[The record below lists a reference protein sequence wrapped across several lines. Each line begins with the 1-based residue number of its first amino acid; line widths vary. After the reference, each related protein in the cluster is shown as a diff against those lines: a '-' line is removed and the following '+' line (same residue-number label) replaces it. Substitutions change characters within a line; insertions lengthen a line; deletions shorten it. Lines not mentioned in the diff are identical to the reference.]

1 VNKLTN
7 FFPVLVSN
15 FLNLTVSIIIFIGGC
30 SNLTGNAPGQPKTS
44 VMKKLSLLLAIL
56 PLVLLSFVAQAQ
68 SKTGAD
74 FFAGKWSALIAGTPY
89 GDLKRI
95 YVLEKKDNGL
105 SGTVLDSTG
114 KEVAKCSKVEVKD
127 NELTLYYTAMGN
139 DVSVVLSKKDE
150 DHVAGSAMGMF
161 DVKGERIK

>member
-1 VNKLTN
+1 
-7 FFPVLVSN
+7 
-15 FLNLTVSIIIFIGGC
+15 
-30 SNLTGNAPGQPKTS
+30 
-44 VMKKLSLLLAIL
+44 MKKLFSLLAGLFFL
-56 PLVLLSFVAQAQ
+56 LLSFATHAQ

-74 FFAGKWSALIAGTPY
+74 FFTGKWSALISGTPY

-114 KEVAKCSKVEVKD
+114 KEVAKCSRVELKD
-127 NELTLYYTAMGN
+127 NEVTLYYTSLGN
-139 DVSVVLSKKDE
+139 DVSVVLTKKDE
-150 DHVAGSAMGMF
+150 DHLTGSAMGMF

>member
-1 VNKLTN
+1 MSFSAGL
-7 FFPVLVSN
+7 FF
-15 FLNLTVSIIIFIGGC
+15 
-30 SNLTGNAPGQPKTS
+30 
-44 VMKKLSLLLAIL
+44 LLASL
-56 PLVLLSFVAQAQ
+56 TTDAQ

-74 FFAGKWSALIAGTPY
+74 FFAGKWNALVSGTPY

-114 KEVAKCSKVEVKD
+114 KEVAKCSRVEVKD
-127 NELTLYYTAMGN
+127 NEVTLYYSAMGN
-139 DVSVVLSKKDE
+139 DVSVVLTKKDE
-150 DHVAGSAMGMF
+150 DHVTGSALGTF

>member
-1 VNKLTN
+1 
-7 FFPVLVSN
+7 
-15 FLNLTVSIIIFIGGC
+15 
-30 SNLTGNAPGQPKTS
+30 
-44 VMKKLSLLLAIL
+44 MKKLITFPTGLFLL
-56 PLVLLSFVAQAQ
+56 LLSFATHAQ
-68 SKTGAD
+68 SRTGAD

-114 KEVAKCSKVEVKD
+114 REVAKCSTVEVKD
-127 NELTLYYTAMGN
+127 NEVTLFYTSMGN
-139 DVSVVLSKKDE
+139 DVSVVLTKRDN
-150 DHVAGSAMGMF
+150 DHVTGSALGMF

>member
-1 VNKLTN
+1 MTK
-7 FFPVLVSN
+7 LVSLYAGLA
-15 FLNLTVSIIIFIGGC
+15 FLLISSATH
-30 SNLTGNAPGQPKTS
+30 
-44 VMKKLSLLLAIL
+44 
-56 PLVLLSFVAQAQ
+56 AQ

-74 FFAGKWSALIAGTPY
+74 FFAGKWSALISGTPY

-114 KEVAKCSKVEVKD
+114 KEVAKCSKVDVKD
-127 NELTLYYTAMGN
+127 NEVTLYYIALGN
-139 DVSVVLSKKDE
+139 DVSVVLTKKDD
-150 DHVAGSAMGMF
+150 DHITGSAMGMF

>member
-1 VNKLTN
+1 
-7 FFPVLVSN
+7 
-15 FLNLTVSIIIFIGGC
+15 
-30 SNLTGNAPGQPKTS
+30 
-44 VMKKLSLLLAIL
+44 MKKLISLSAGLFLLL
-56 PLVLLSFVAQAQ
+56 LSLITEAQ

-74 FFAGKWSALIAGTPY
+74 FFAGKWNALVSGTPY

-105 SGTVLDSTG
+105 AGTVLDSTG

-127 NELTLYYTAMGN
+127 NEVTLYYTSMGN
-139 DVSVVLSKKDE
+139 DVSVVLTKKDE
-150 DHVAGSAMGMF
+150 DHVTGSALGMF

>member
-1 VNKLTN
+1 MNKIM
-7 FFPVLVSN
+7 S
-15 FLNLTVSIIIFIGGC
+15 
-30 SNLTGNAPGQPKTS
+30 
-44 VMKKLSLLLAIL
+44 LSAGLFLLL
-56 PLVLLSFVAQAQ
+56 LSIATNAQ
-68 SKTGAD
+68 SKTGMD
-74 FFAGKWSALIAGTPY
+74 FFAGKWKALVAGTPY

-127 NELTLYYTAMGN
+127 NEVILYYTSMGN
-139 DVSVVLSKKDE
+139 DVSVVLTKKDE
-150 DHVAGSAMGMF
+150 DHITGSAMGMF

>member
-1 VNKLTN
+1 MSL
-7 FFPVLVSN
+7 SA
-15 FLNLTVSIIIFIGGC
+15 G
-30 SNLTGNAPGQPKTS
+30 
-44 VMKKLSLLLAIL
+44 LSLLL
-56 PLVLLSFVAQAQ
+56 LSFIANAQ

-74 FFAGKWSALIAGTPY
+74 FFAGKWNALVSGTPY

-127 NELTLYYTAMGN
+127 NEVTLYYTAMGN
-139 DVSVVLSKKDE
+139 DVSVVLTKKDE
-150 DHVAGSAMGMF
+150 DHISGSAMGMF
-161 DVKGERIK
+161 DVKAERIK